1 MARLSTEVTTLI
13 NYFKQVG
20 FTFAKTM
27 KQLVE
32 DGDVKPPKGL
42 TKEEYI
48 KMIDT
53 AYEEGLI
60 RAAERK
66 NTKNKKIDEVNAKKP
81 TK

>member
-20 FTFAKTM
+20 FTFANTM
-27 KQLVE
+27 KQLIE

-53 AYEEGLI
+53 AHEEGLI

-66 NTKNKKIDEVNAKKP
+66 NTKNKKIDEVTAKKP